1 MEQEINN
8 IIDLINNALES
19 LPEIGSQAW
28 ELMVSG
34 TRIQSI
40 ISVTVSLIVIIIC
53 SLLIITIIKRWLLL
67 KNHGVIINSDSEEG
81 KILCIIVL
89 SLIIFVAFFILVG
102 SILPI
107 ISPEYSIIKQ
117 LLMHIK

>member
-40 ISVTVSLIVIIIC
+40 ISVTISLIVITVC
-53 SLLIITIIKRWLLL
+53 SLLIITIIKRWSLL

-107 ISPEYSIIKQ
+107 VAPEYSIIKQ